1 MSDVLERLIEPPTSE
16 QVACAMTRLRD
27 LGAVDE
33 AGQLTALGVHLAS
46 LPVDIRFIQCKSVTL
61 QHVRLCFFNDVR
73 RIGKLMLFGAVF
85 RCLDPALTIAG
96 SSKAISFLLLPLT
109 SRVSP
114 LLLCSMKMHALGL
127 LITMHC
133 VFFSRAR

>member
-1 MSDVLERLIEPPTSE
+1 MRHDSSARPG
-16 QVACAMTRLRD
+16 CGRR
-27 LGAVDE
+27 GW
-33 AGQLTALGVHLAS
+33 
-46 LPVDIRFIQCKSVTL
+46 PVDSTRRSPGVTPSRHQVHSVQVRYPATCTVVLL
-61 QHVRLCFFNDVR
+61 QHDVR

-133 VFFSRAR
+133 VFFLSCKIIACGKRVKNETRSL